1 MKKSQTDSL
10 LDTKK
15 SEGGGDRKSRLAA
28 KLLAKSKANLKKKE
42 EESKYRASAEIK
54 FRASLYEGKLP
65 KNEGV

>member
-28 KLLAKSKANLKKKE
+28 RLAKSKANLKKKE
-42 EESKYRASAEIK
+42 EKSKYRASAEIK
-54 FRASLYEGKLP
+54 LRANLYEGKLP